1 MEKRY
6 VYRMFISS
14 SSPPPLHRHT
24 KLLVSSICG
33 RWRRGR
39 GVRAA
44 PRVITIDGPAGVGKT
59 SLAEQLAARM
69 GYHVYDTGALYRAA
83 TLLAARA
90 GLLRVRATD
99 EPKIVRLIED
109 ATIRVEPPRDAA
121 SEPVVTIDGED
132 VTAEL
137 RGPAVN
143 GMVSAISQLPGVR
156 AALLAV
162 QRQAAAAG
170 GVIMVGRDMGTIVV
184 PDADLKIYLD
194 ADVRVRAERRAK
206 QLAGRGRPRPLAE
219 IMREESERDRLDSTR
234 AVAPLR
240 PAPDAAI
247 IITDGLSQE
256 AVVEW
261 AWREVQRVAQG
272 RVPTTVGEAG

>member
-1 MEKRY
+1 
-6 VYRMFISS
+6 MF
-14 SSPPPLHRHT
+14 
-24 KLLVSSICG
+24 
-33 RWRRGR
+33 
-39 GVRAA
+39 

-59 SLAEQLAARM
+59 SLAERLAERL

-90 GLLRVRATD
+90 GLTRARAAD
-99 EPKIVRLIED
+99 EPAIVRLIAAAE
-109 ATIRVEPPRDAA
+109 IRVLPPRDAA
-121 SEPVVTIDGED
+121 SEPVVLIDGED
-132 VTAEL
+132 VTAEV
-137 RGPAVN
+137 RAPAVN
-143 GMVSAISQLPGVR
+143 GMVSAVSQLPGVR

-184 PDADLKIYLD
+184 PEADLKLYLD
-194 ADVRVRAERRAK
+194 ADPRVRAERRAK
-206 QLAGRGRPRPLAE
+206 QLAERGRPRPIAE
-219 IMREESERDRLDSTR
+219 IMREEAERDRLDSTR

-256 AVVEW
+256 AVVER
-261 AWREVQRVAQG
+261 AWSEVERAAQRH
-272 RVPTTVGEAG
+272 VPAPVGEAG